1 VVVLS
6 ISNHLGECY
15 FYCKEKVYERH
26 SVGFLYNKYK
36 DVVFDTKA
44 IEEET
49 ARLIAD
55 DEVD

>member
-1 VVVLS
+1 MKGIQWGL
-6 ISNHLGECY
+6 
-15 FYCKEKVYERH
+15 F
-26 SVGFLYNKYK
+26 YNKYK

-55 DEVD
+55 DEVEKRVVSMLIF